1 MQTSVT
7 GSCNS
12 STVIDVSGPSD
23 KECTQTQDQVD
34 MTCTEWPELVFHPV
48 AKGGLCCNIIY
59 HILLWGGGGELG
71 TTKVSIVY
79 SIRMGGEE
87 LCLGEV
93 HPLCSLS
100 PSVSNLIN

>member
-48 AKGGLCCNIIY
+48 DEDWQRVVCAVVSLGPTEHTLMV
-59 HILLWGGGGELG
+59 LLWFLDVH
-71 TTKVSIVY
+71 TTHRQSEGMVIACFVPF
-79 SIRMGGEE
+79 
-87 LCLGEV
+87 LT
-93 HPLCSLS
+93 
-100 PSVSNLIN
+100 

>member
-48 AKGGLCCNIIY
+48 D
-59 HILLWGGGGELG
+59 ED
-71 TTKVSIVY
+71 
-79 SIRMGGEE
+79 
-87 LCLGEV
+87 
-93 HPLCSLS
+93 
-100 PSVSNLIN
+100 